1 MILRTLLGGIVI
13 LLLAGLTAQA
23 EVQVTFDRNL
33 EGTPEFK
40 FKHVP
45 SPIKNDAAAKG
56 KFTIVDGQSDP
67 NGSNIRALNNDQVPQ
82 EDDDPRA
89 NFFFQQ
95 GSKGGRLKLDLGNV
109 IDVRQVN
116 SYSWHPGDRAPQV
129 YKLYATEGT
138 AAGFNAA
145 PRQGTDPATCGWTL
159 LASVD
164 TRPPSGKAGGQYGVS
179 ITDTAG
185 ALGKYRYFLFEVSRT
200 ETRDNFGHTFFSKI
214 NVRAMEPPEPEVLTA
229 AAPVRTRDFDYTLDV
244 SQAPDLKEW
253 AETRLR
259 PEMDKWYPTFR
270 DCLASDGCTAPKQF
284 SVTIKPMDGV
294 AGTGD
299 TTVEVSADWIRSQL
313 QHSEWNEAVGSILHE
328 LVHVLQQYKTRGN
341 PGWLVEG
348 IADYFRWY
356 QFEPA
361 AHRPKLR
368 NPARARYSD
377 SYKTTAGFLEYVA
390 THHDHEVVVRLNAAM
405 RQGRY
410 RAEIWQDFT
419 GQSVQ
424 ELWAEYVKS
433 LTAAGVSAT
442 AEGD

>member
-185 ALGKYRYFLFEVSRT
+185 ALGKYRY
-200 ETRDNFGHTFFSKI
+200 TR
-214 NVRAMEPPEPEVLTA
+214 
-229 AAPVRTRDFDYTLDV
+229 
-244 SQAPDLKEW
+244 
-253 AETRLR
+253 
-259 PEMDKWYPTFR
+259 
-270 DCLASDGCTAPKQF
+270 
-284 SVTIKPMDGV
+284 
-294 AGTGD
+294 
-299 TTVEVSADWIRSQL
+299 
-313 QHSEWNEAVGSILHE
+313 
-328 LVHVLQQYKTRGN
+328 RG
-341 PGWLVEG
+341 
-348 IADYFRWY
+348 
-356 QFEPA
+356 
-361 AHRPKLR
+361 
-368 NPARARYSD
+368 
-377 SYKTTAGFLEYVA
+377 
-390 THHDHEVVVRLNAAM
+390 
-405 RQGRY
+405 
-410 RAEIWQDFT
+410 
-419 GQSVQ
+419 
-424 ELWAEYVKS
+424 
-433 LTAAGVSAT
+433 
-442 AEGD
+442 